1 MGESE
6 VNTAELMAQGEKAS
20 QGLFLWSQFVA
31 RTEFLWHDTTLVMD
45 AASWQRQ
52 WFELE
57 IVNGLA
63 LSEWEE
69 DGRPNDWSA
78 RWREGYQQEAVELVN
93 ELLGLLGAATFQIH

>member
-1 MGESE
+1 M
-6 VNTAELMAQGEKAS
+6 NTAELMAQGEKAS
-20 QGLFLWSQFVA
+20 QWLFLWSQFVA

-69 DGRPNDWSA
+69 QGKPEDWSA
-78 RWREGYQQEAVELVN
+78 QWQERYQQEAFGLVS
-93 ELLGLLGAATFQIH
+93 ELLGLLVDTSRK

>member
-1 MGESE
+1 MDQK
-6 VNTAELMAQGEKAS
+6 TQLILLAEQATED
-20 QGLFLWSQFVA
+20 LFRWSRFVA
-31 RTEFLWHDTTLVMD
+31 HTEFLWQDITLVTD
-45 AASWQRQ
+45 ADAWQRQ
-52 WFELE
+52 WFALE

-93 ELLGLLGAATFQIH
+93 ELLGLLGAATFHIH